1 MGGIY
6 IERAN
11 KQTQEKSERK
21 GWGDGE
27 MRARASGCVG
37 TWGPGRKRASL
48 GAGGFPACSKRAG
61 EAAAVRQREH
71 SGQVP
76 RDLVG
81 GNARVKQLGAKLGEG
96 WGTRGPGLLN
106 KAGARWAWLLTTRSS
121 CRPWRGLRARR
132 SRGLGVAATSAARQ
146 GEEGE
151 GGEDEEA
158 GNAGCSAAATCSA
171 LLVPMAGRGC
181 GSGKRKA

>member
-1 MGGIY
+1 MQT
-6 IERAN
+6 N
-11 KQTQEKSERK
+11 KRK
-21 GWGDGE
+21 R
-27 MRARASGCVG
+27 RARGKVGVMEKCGRRHRCVSGLRVRG
-37 TWGPGRKRASL
+37 ERASL

-81 GNARVKQLGAKLGEG
+81 GNARVKQLGLKLGEG

-146 GEEGE
+146 GEEG
-151 GGEDEEA
+151 GGREDEEA
-158 GNAGCSAAATCSA
+158 GSASCSAAATCSA

>member
-1 MGGIY
+1 MSGLGV
-6 IERAN
+6 R
-11 KQTQEKSERK
+11 
-21 GWGDGE
+21 GE
-27 MRARASGCVG
+27 
-37 TWGPGRKRASL
+37 RASL

-81 GNARVKQLGAKLGEG
+81 GDARVKQLGAKLGEG

-146 GEEGE
+146 GEEE
-151 GGEDEEA
+151 GEDEEA
-158 GNAGCSAAATCSA
+158 GSAGCSAAATCSV
-171 LLVPMAGRGC
+171 LLVPMAGRGG
-181 GSGKRKA
+181 GSGKHQA

>member
-1 MGGIY
+1 M
-6 IERAN
+6 
-11 KQTQEKSERK
+11 EKCGRRHRCVSGLRVR
-21 GWGDGE
+21 GE
-27 MRARASGCVG
+27 
-37 TWGPGRKRASL
+37 RASL

-106 KAGARWAWLLTTRSS
+106 KAGARWASLLTTRSS

-146 GEEGE
+146 GEEGG

-158 GNAGCSAAATCSA
+158 GSAGCSAAATCSA